1 MTANYRAARRAR
13 SHAEFTARIGVTVEE
28 ADEAVFWL
36 RLTMDSQLLTGP
48 EVQELRTE
56 AQALSAI
63 CAATYRTA
71 RATDPRRGR

>member
-1 MTANYRAARRAR
+1 M
-13 SHAEFTARIGVTVEE
+13 GVTSEE
-28 ADEAVFWL
+28 ADEAFFWL
-36 RLTMDSQLLTGP
+36 RLIIDSRLMSGP

-71 RATDPRRGR
+71 RASDRRHRC